1 MEHSHSVREEPAKRD
16 AEAST
21 ATRVELQPIPVLLYH
36 SVADAPAPYQPLFT
50 VRPST
55 FAEHVAA
62 IVESGRVALTITEL
76 AKALRGE
83 RTLPSRVIAVT
94 FDDGFDDTPAAV
106 ELLRAN
112 GIASTV
118 YVTSGRLKPGAG
130 MSADALRAVVAAGA
144 EIGAHTVSHP
154 ALDEI
159 PLSQAAKEIGDS
171 KRELEDRLGAEVP
184 SFAYPHG
191 SHDRHVRAAVIDAG
205 FTSAVAVKNALSHPA
220 DDPFAIAR
228 WTVMREST
236 PDQVAATLAG
246 RGLPLSWRGE
256 RLRTRAYREYR
267 RMMRRVRA
275 RPMHTSDAG

>member
-1 MEHSHSVREEPAKRD
+1 MEHTEIVGEQPAKSD
-16 AEAST
+16 SASPASIPT
-21 ATRVELQPIPVLLYH
+21 ELQPIPVLLYH
-36 SVADAPAPYQPLFT
+36 SVADAPAPGQPLFT

-55 FAEHVAA
+55 FAEQVAA
-62 IVESGRVALTITEL
+62 IVDSGRSALTITEL

-83 RTLPSRVIAVT
+83 RPLPPRVVAVT

-118 YVTSGRLKPGAG
+118 YVTSDRLAPAG
-130 MSADALRAVVAAGA
+130 GLTAEALRAVVAAGA

-159 PLSQAAKEIGDS
+159 PLSQAVREIADS
-171 KRELEDRLGAEVP
+171 KRELEQWLAAEVP

-228 WTVMREST
+228 WTVMRDST
-236 PDQVAATLAG
+236 PDEVAATLAG
-246 RGLPLSWRGE
+246 RGLPLSWPGE
-256 RLRTRAYREYR
+256 RLRTRAYRRYR
-267 RMMRRVRA
+267 RVRRRVRA
-275 RPMHTSDAG
+275 GAHRR